1 MKQRPENMGK
11 IRIVSR
17 PEPNAVPDFPEP
29 FHVRSVGSNESD
41 CGWSESVPG
50 RKKQFVQ
57 LFWTLKGCGRIAL
70 PDREI
75 VTREGEVFYH
85 LPGEDHRHGT
95 IGKRWHYHW
104 FTFDGPRAAEF
115 MSSYGYSRDSRY
127 AGECPVKL
135 FLELELLLRERTPYA
150 RRHAVAVAAEILA
163 LAGGG
168 FSSHGPGN
176 VVRRFIEIAQESQLD
191 TRLSASRLAKEL
203 GVHRTTLNRLFQQEM
218 GMTPGSYLQELR
230 IQHALSLVRETE
242 LPIKAV
248 AAECGM
254 PYAGYFCRLI
264 RRVTGFTPAVYRKLG
279 GVD

>member
-1 MKQRPENMGK
+1 MQRAEKMGK
-11 IRIVSR
+11 IRIISR
-17 PEPNAVPDFPEP
+17 PEPNTVPDFPEP

-50 RKKQFVQ
+50 WKKPFVQ
-57 LFWTLKGCGRIAL
+57 LFWTMKGNGRISFQN
-70 PDREI
+70 REFD
-75 VTREGEVFYH
+75 TREGEVFYH
-85 LPGEDHRHGT
+85 LPGEDHRHRTVG
-95 IGKRWHYHW
+95 RQWHYRW
-104 FTFDGPRAAEF
+104 FTFDGPHAADFISAYE
-115 MSSYGYSRDSRY
+115 YSRGSRY

-150 RRHAVAVAAEILA
+150 RRHAVSIAAEILA

-168 FSSHGPGN
+168 FTDRNSGN
-176 VVRRFIEIAQESQLD
+176 LVRRFIEIAQESPLD
-191 TRLSASRLAKEL
+191 ARLSASSLAKEL
-203 GVHRTTLNRLFQQEM
+203 GVHRTTLNRLFLKEM
-218 GMTPGSYLQELR
+218 NMTPGAYLQELR
-230 IQHALSLVRETE
+230 IQHALSLLRETE

-264 RRVTGFTPAVYRKLG
+264 RRITGFTPGVYRRQA

>member
-1 MKQRPENMGK
+1 MGK
-11 IRIVSR
+11 IRIISR
-17 PEPNAVPDFPEP
+17 PDPNSVPDFPEP
-29 FHVRSVGSNESD
+29 FHVRSVGCNESD
-41 CGWSESVPG
+41 CGWSESVSG

-57 LFWTLKGCGRIAL
+57 LFWTVKGCGRITF
-70 PDREI
+70 PECEI
-75 VTREGEVFYH
+75 LTREGEVFYH
-85 LPGEDHRHGT
+85 LPGEDHRHRTVG
-95 IGKRWHYHW
+95 RQWHYRW
-104 FTFDGPRAAEF
+104 FTFDGEYAADF
-115 MSSYGYSRDSRY
+115 ISAYGYSRNSRY

-168 FSSHGPGN
+168 FTDKNAGN
-176 VVRRFIEIAQESQLD
+176 VVRRFIEIAQDSALE
-191 TRLSASRLAKEL
+191 TRLSASALAKEL
-203 GVHRTTLNRLFQQEM
+203 GVHRTTLNRLFLKEM
-218 GMTPGSYLQELR
+218 GMTPGSYLLELR
-230 IQHALSLVRETE
+230 IQHALSLLRETE

-264 RRVTGFTPAVYRKLG
+264 RRITGLTPGAYRKQG